1 MRVCQ
6 SLCLRSTLNP
16 RQPPLNDSAPP
27 RPRSARPT
35 IGFVSL
41 GCPKNLVDSEVMM
54 GLLDRAGGR
63 LTARAED
70 AEILVVNTC
79 SFIDSAKQ
87 ESVNAILEMAQH
99 KRENGGKARRLIVA
113 GCLVERYRD
122 EIRRNIPE
130 VDAVVGTGELE
141 SILEAAGLTAP
152 AAPTESASPF
162 NILVSRAASAVHQHS
177 HPTEV
182 GAQLGMHLGAPHLGV
197 PASLLAG
204 VSVSLLRCGMAPR
217 LTPGRK
223 ADAREKS
230 GRFSRAQ
237 WEGAT
242 AALPEYLYSDL
253 TPRILTTPRSSA
265 YIKIAEG
272 CDHPCSFCIIPQLR
286 GKFRSRPLESIV
298 AEAERLIAQGVR
310 EITLIGQDTTC
321 YGEDLGLRD
330 GLATL
335 LDALAL
341 LPGLKWLRFLYAYPN
356 KVTTRLLETIARHET
371 IAKYLDVPL
380 QHASPSVLK
389 RMKRGGT
396 PEVFLRLIE
405 KARAIVP
412 GIVLRSTF
420 IVGFPGE
427 TAEDFKQLATFIAAA
442 KIDWLGVFCYSDEEG
457 AAAFELDAALKVPK
471 RTIEAR
477 RRRLMKLQQ
486 KISAKAKA
494 AWVGREVD
502 VLVEGESDETEL
514 LWQGRTA
521 LHAPEIDGKVLIND
535 FGPHETLVPGT
546 FYRAEITESQEY
558 DVVAR
563 IIE

>member
-1 MRVCQ
+1 M
-6 SLCLRSTLNP
+6 LKP
-16 RQPPLNDSAPP
+16 APGAATV
-27 RPRSARPT
+27 RRKV
-35 IGFVSL
+35 GFVSL

-54 GLLDRAGGR
+54 GLLDRAGGE
-63 LTARAED
+63 LTSRAED

-87 ESVNAILEMAQH
+87 ESVNTILEMVQH
-99 KRENGGKARRLIVA
+99 KVANGGKAQRLIVA

-122 EIRRNIPE
+122 EIRKNIPE

-141 SILEAAGLTAP
+141 MILEAAGLNVPVATIG
-152 AAPTESASPF
+152 SNSPF
-162 NILVSRAASAVHQHS
+162 NILVSRAPSAVHQHS

-182 GAQLGMHLGAPHLGV
+182 GMQL
-197 PASLLAG
+197 ASRAEG
-204 VSVSLLRCGMAPR
+204 DLRER
-217 LTPGRK
+217 Q
-223 ADAREKS
+223 
-230 GRFSRAQ
+230 GRFSREH
-237 WEGAT
+237 WDGAT
-242 AALPEYLYSDL
+242 AALPEYLYSEF
-253 TPRILTTPRSSA
+253 TPRILTTPKSSA

-286 GKFRSRPLESIV
+286 GKFRSRRLESIV
-298 AEAERLIAQGVR
+298 AEAENLIAQGVQ

-321 YGEDLGLRD
+321 YGEDLGLRH

-335 LDALAL
+335 LESLAE
-341 LPGLKWLRFLYAYPN
+341 LPGLKWLRFPYAYPN
-356 KVTTRLLETIARHET
+356 KVTRRLLETIARYDN

-396 PEVFLRLIE
+396 PEVFLELIE
-405 KARAIVP
+405 KARATVP
-412 GIVLRSTF
+412 GIVLRTSF

-427 TAEDFKQLATFIAAA
+427 TDEDFEQLCDFVA
-442 KIDWLGVFCYSDEEG
+442 KARIDWLGVFSYSDEEG
-457 AAAFELDAALKVPK
+457 AAAFELDAVIKVPK

-477 RRRLMKLQQ
+477 RRKLMKLQQ

-535 FGPHETLVPGT
+535 FGPHETLMPGT
-546 FYRAEITESQEY
+546 FYRAEITESHEY

-563 IIE
+563 ILE

>member
-1 MRVCQ
+1 
-6 SLCLRSTLNP
+6 
-16 RQPPLNDSAPP
+16 
-27 RPRSARPT
+27 
-35 IGFVSL
+35 
-41 GCPKNLVDSEVMM
+41 M
-54 GLLDRAGGR
+54 GLLDRAGGQ

-79 SFIDSAKQ
+79 SFIDTAKQ

-99 KRENGGKARRLIVA
+99 KVANGGKARRLIVA
-113 GCLVERYRD
+113 GCLVERFRD

-141 SILEAAGLTAP
+141 SILEAAGLTVPVASIE
-152 AAPTESASPF
+152 TASPF

-177 HPTEV
+177 HPSEV
-182 GAQLGMHLGAPHLGV
+182 GVQLAPTSRAEGD
-197 PASLLAG
+197 
-204 VSVSLLRCGMAPR
+204 LRER
-217 LTPGRK
+217 Q
-223 ADAREKS
+223 

-237 WEGAT
+237 WDGAT

-286 GKFRSRPLESIV
+286 GKFRSRRLESIV

-321 YGEDLGLRD
+321 YGEDLGLRINGEPA
-330 GLATL
+330 GLAML
-335 LDALAL
+335 LDAVAV

-356 KVTTRLLETIARHET
+356 KVTTRLLETMARHET

-396 PEVFLRLIE
+396 AEVFLRLIE

-427 TAEDFKQLATFIAAA
+427 TAEDFNELAEFVAEA
-442 KIDWLGVFCYSDEEG
+442 KLDWLGVFCYSDEEG
-457 AAAFELDAALKVPK
+457 AAAFALDSALKVPK

-535 FGPHETLVPGT
+535 FGPHESLVPGT
-546 FYRAEITESQEY
+546 FYRAEITESHEY

-563 IIE
+563 IVE